1 MADSGKP
8 SAEAYNASSV
18 AGAKTHEGA
27 LPHRLLPDGS
37 DTLSQLAEADLREGC
52 PDAGACHHSCRAA
65 GPCFRVLAA
74 SPLSDWG
81 DRWPPE
87 MVSEHQSLD
96 RASARPPDMDWALFA
111 PEQEVPHG

>member
-18 AGAKTHEGA
+18 AGENTHEGA

-37 DTLSQLAEADLREGC
+37 DTLSQLAEADLREWC
-52 PDAGACHHSCRAA
+52 PDAGACHHSC
-65 GPCFRVLAA
+65 
-74 SPLSDWG
+74 
-81 DRWPPE
+81 
-87 MVSEHQSLD
+87 